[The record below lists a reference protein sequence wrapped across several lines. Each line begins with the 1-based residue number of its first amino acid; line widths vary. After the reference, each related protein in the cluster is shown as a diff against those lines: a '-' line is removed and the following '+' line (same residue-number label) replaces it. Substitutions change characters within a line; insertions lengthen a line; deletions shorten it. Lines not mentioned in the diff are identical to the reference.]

1 MADLPDHVMP
11 ALERLRGNIREC
23 FLGHS
28 KAIDSI
34 LVCLLARG
42 HVLIE
47 DVPGVGKTTLATAL
61 ARSIDGT
68 IVRLQMTPDMV
79 PADILGVT
87 LWDQHKGEFTFKP
100 GPIFCNILVADEIN
114 RTTPRTQSALLEA
127 MSEYQVSVDGYT
139 RKLLEPFLVVA
150 TQNPYEFEGTYFLP
164 ESQLDRFLM
173 RIRLGYPNADDET
186 QVLIDDPTRT
196 ALARLKPVVTAEEI
210 VRLQRLTDEV
220 RFDERLARYIVKLA
234 HATREHNRLQIGLS
248 TRGALALMHAAK
260 ATAILDGRTYALPDD
275 VTSNIIPVL
284 AHRVVVRGRLRE
296 EDGESIEGLI
306 QRIVETTPSPV

>member
-1 MADLPDHVMP
+1 MPELPDHVMP
-11 ALERLRGNIREC
+11 AIERLRGNIREC

-28 KAIDSI
+28 EAIDRV

-47 DVPGVGKTTLATAL
+47 DVPGVGKTTLATAV
-61 ARSIDGT
+61 ARSIDGSV
-68 IVRLQMTPDMV
+68 VRLQMTPDMV
-79 PADILGVT
+79 PSDILGVT

-100 GPIFCNILVADEIN
+100 GPIFCNVLVADEIN

-127 MSEYQVSVDGYT
+127 MSEYQVSIDGQT

-173 RIRLGYPNADDET
+173 RIRLGYPQPEDEAR
-186 QVLIDDPTRT
+186 VLVADPTRT
-196 ALARLKPVVTAEEI
+196 AMSGLKPVMTAEEV
-210 VRLQRLTDEV
+210 VRLQRLADEV
-220 RFDERLARYIVKLA
+220 TFDARFARYIVALA
-234 HATREHNRLQIGLS
+234 NATRQHPRLQIGLS
-248 TRGALALMHAAK
+248 TRGSLALVHAAK
-260 ATAILDGRTYALPDD
+260 ATALLDGRTYAVPDD
-275 VTSNIIPVL
+275 VLVNIVPVL

-306 QRIVETTPSPV
+306 QRIIESVPSPV

>member
-1 MADLPDHVMP
+1 MADLPDHVIPM
-11 ALERLRGNIREC
+11 LERLRSNIREC
-23 FLGHS
+23 FLGHE
-28 KAIDSI
+28 AAVDRV

-61 ARSIDGT
+61 ARSVDGT

-79 PADILGVT
+79 PSDILGVT

-100 GPIFCNILVADEIN
+100 GPIFCNVLVADEVN

-127 MSEYQVSVDGYT
+127 MSEYQVSIDGHT

-173 RIRLGYPNADDET
+173 RIRLGYPKPEDE
-186 QVLIDDPTRT
+186 QRVLISDPTRT
-196 ALARLKPVVTAEEI
+196 ALSGLKPVMTAEEI
-210 VRLQRLTDEV
+210 VRLQRLVDDV
-220 RFDERLARYIVKLA
+220 RFDDRLARYIVDLA
-234 HATREHNRLQIGLS
+234 NATRDHPRLQIGLS
-248 TRGALALMHAAK
+248 TRGALALVHASK
-260 ATAILDGRTYALPDD
+260 ATALLDGRTYTLPED
-275 VTSNIIPVL
+275 VTKNVIPVL
-284 AHRVVVRGRLRE
+284 AHRVVVHGRLRE

-306 QRIVETTPSPV
+306 QRVMETVPSPV